1 MFFSSTANKKGISDL
16 CRLKPDEL
24 KELLKPIRDP
34 DIGASIV
41 DLGLIYKIENNQGD
55 ICVDMTFTTPACP
68 YGPQL
73 VEEVRYTLSS
83 LDGIKSVNVE
93 VVWDPPWSMDNISE
107 ETKLE
112 LGLDI

>member
-1 MFFSSTANKKGISDL
+1 MFFSKTANKKEISSPCTLSSNELMDL
-16 CRLKPDEL
+16 LR
-24 KELLKPIRDP
+24 PIHDP
-34 DIGASIV
+34 DIGVSIV
-41 DLGLIYKIENNQGD
+41 ELGLIYNIENNEGN
-55 ICVDMTFTTPACP
+55 IFVEMTFTTPACP

-73 VEEVRYTLSS
+73 VEEIKYTLRS
-83 LDGIKSVNVE
+83 LDGVKTVDVD